1 MAVIGSRVQH
11 SVLPIIAVFYMLFI
25 REYYGYTL
33 RNRLI
38 IALLM
43 IYPIINAVMLLSGD
57 MFYPYFSYFT
67 NALYQRRP
75 FPHLVYSPRPLF
87 MVSVIYLSFC
97 ILWGLFIILRR
108 FFESKDKL
116 RKESGLFLLI
126 TILPMAA
133 FICEFLRVTF
143 FSFNISSL
151 TLPLVELIFG
161 FHILRFRMADWMPF
175 ARDSVLENINDAFIL
190 LDPQGCFLDANAVAQ
205 RYFPDL
211 LNLSSGMPISRINGF
226 PQDIVYGEK
235 MTYEFSIRHEGS
247 ARYLRASK
255 SPVRYGDQVV
265 CICIMIYDVTE
276 INGLIRDIERLMR
289 AVRDGYLKERAQLS
303 LSFSEYQRVLAG
315 VNATLDMVSQYFEAL
330 PEAIAFLG
338 SDGRIRYRNNSM
350 ELLALHHQ
358 IDLQKNILSQL
369 LPEVKQNNP
378 GDLAQGA
385 SNMYFAH
392 LSLSCGQ
399 TNNDDR
405 NYALSLL
412 QIESGEEIVR
422 YMLLLTDTTTLT
434 RARLAAEDAS
444 RAKSEFLSNMSH
456 EIRTPLNAVIG
467 MTAIGKAT
475 TEIERKNY
483 CLGKIEDASAHLL
496 GVINDILDMSKIE
509 AGKLELSPES
519 FDFEKMLQRVV
530 NVINFR
536 VNEKQQKLTIR
547 MDKNIPPMLVGDD
560 QRLAQVITNLLSN
573 AVKFTPEQGLIHLNA
588 RLVKEEDGISTI
600 EIAVIDS
607 GIGISE
613 EQKSRLFTS
622 FQQAEGS
629 TSRRY
634 GGTGLGLAISKRIIE
649 MMGGKIWIDSKPG
662 KGSAFTFTILAQHS
676 DEKEQDLL
684 NPGVNW
690 KNIRVLAVDD
700 DPETREYFTSLS
712 QRFGI
717 FCDIAASG
725 EEAVNLIDR
734 DGSYDI
740 YFVDWKMP
748 GMNGMELSRR
758 IKARDAGKS
767 VVTMISAAEWNS
779 ISKDAK
785 SAGVDKFLSKPLFP
799 SAIADLINE
808 CLGTSG
814 SFAEESLKE
823 GETVNFKGY
832 RVLLVEDMEINR
844 EIVLALLEPTQL
856 EIDSAEN
863 GAKALEVFSK
873 NPERYDAIFMDV
885 QMPEMDGYEAT
896 SRIRALESPQ
906 AKRIPIIAMTANVFR
921 EDIEKCL
928 NSGMNDHV
936 GKPLDLDEILIK
948 LRKYLPKRRP
958 LRPLE

>member
-38 IALLM
+38 ISLLM

-57 MFYPYFSYFT
+57 VFYPYFSYFT

-87 MVSVIYLSFC
+87 MVSAVYLSFC
-97 ILWGLFIILRR
+97 ILWGLFIILRH

-116 RKESGLFLLI
+116 RKESVIFLLI
-126 TILPMAA
+126 SILPLST
-133 FICEFLRVTF
+133 FIGDFLRVTF
-143 FSFNISSL
+143 FSFNTSSL

-205 RYFPDL
+205 RYFPEL
-211 LNLSSGMPISRINGF
+211 INLSSGTPISRINEF
-226 PQDIVYGEK
+226 PQDIVSGEE
-235 MTYEFSIRHEGS
+235 MTYEFSIKHEGS
-247 ARYLRASK
+247 SRYLRASK
-255 SPVRYGDQVV
+255 SPVRYGDRVI

-276 INGLIRDIERLMR
+276 INGLILDIERLMW
-289 AVRDGYLKERAQLS
+289 AIRDGYLKERAQLS
-303 LSFSEYQRVLAG
+303 LSYSEYQRVLAG
-315 VNATLDMVSQYFEAL
+315 VNATLDMVSQYFDAL
-330 PEAIAFLG
+330 PEAIVFLG
-338 SDGRIRYRNNSM
+338 SDGRIRYRNNAM
-350 ELLALHHQ
+350 ELLAIQHG

-369 LPEVKQNNP
+369 LPEVKQNKP
-378 GDLAQGA
+378 GDLTQGV
-385 SNMYFAH
+385 SSMYFAQ
-392 LSLSCGQ
+392 LTLVCGK

-412 QIESGEEIVR
+412 QIESGEEVVC
-422 YMLLLTDTTTLT
+422 YMLLLADTTTLT

-444 RAKSEFLSNMSH
+444 RAKGDFLSNMSH

-483 CLGKIEDASAHLL
+483 CLGKIEDASTHLL

-519 FDFEKMLQRVV
+519 FDLEKMLQRMV

-536 VNEKQQKLTIR
+536 VNEKQQKLTVHV
-547 MDKNIPPMLVGDD
+547 DKDIPSILVGDN

-573 AVKFTPEQGLIHLNA
+573 AVKFTPEQGIIHLNT
-588 RLVKEEDGISTI
+588 RLLKDADGICTI
-600 EIAVIDS
+600 EIAVTDS

-622 FQQAEGS
+622 FQQAESS

-634 GGTGLGLAISKRIIE
+634 GGTGLGLVISKRIIE
-649 MMGGKIWIDSKPG
+649 MMGGKIWIDSEPG
-662 KGSAFTFTILAQHS
+662 KGSTFTFTILAQHS
-676 DEKEQDLL
+676 DEKELDLL

-700 DPETREYFTSLS
+700 DPETREYFMNLS

-734 DGSYDI
+734 AGSYDI
-740 YFVDWKMP
+740 YFIDWKMP
-748 GMNGMELSRR
+748 GMNGLELTRR
-758 IKARDAGKS
+758 IKASDASKS
-767 VVTMISAAEWNS
+767 VVTMISAAEWDS
-779 ISKDAK
+779 IAKDAK
-785 SAGVDKFLSKPLFP
+785 SAGVDKFLPKPLFP

-814 SFAEESLKE
+814 NFAMESLEK
-823 GETVNFKGY
+823 GEIDNFKGY
-832 RVLLVEDMEINR
+832 RVLLAEDMEINR

-856 EIDSAEN
+856 EIESAEN
-863 GAKALEVFSK
+863 GAEALAVFSRD
-873 NPERYDAIFMDV
+873 PERYDVIFMDV
-885 QMPEMDGYEAT
+885 QMPEMDGCEAA
-896 SRIRALESPQ
+896 SRIRALESPR
-906 AKRIPIIAMTANVFR
+906 AKHIPIIAMTAKVFR
-921 EDIEKCL
+921 EDIERCL

-936 GKPLDLDEILIK
+936 GKPLDLAEILIK
-948 LRKYLPKRRP
+948 LRKYLPKRWP
-958 LRPLE
+958 LRPPE